1 MCDITSR
8 LFPSPVRDPI
18 MWTTGSGIDVMK
30 WIAAPMIGGMVFS
43 TVLTLLVIPGLYALW
58 RGRSLPTNE
67 GNAMTTD
74 AC

>member
-1 MCDITSR
+1 
-8 LFPSPVRDPI
+8 